1 MVWYDLGH
9 IMLFSCEKKWIG
21 VMHLGLT
28 FKCLANWEG
37 MMMVCPHSSSHP
49 AFCSGSCA
57 VFWRCQLAPFPD
69 NQTEQLWKSMN
80 GTDVSAGGLIVK
92 AVDRLL
98 TSSSA
103 TLQVCVTVDM
113 INIALPVFTL

>member
-1 MVWYDLGH
+1 
-9 IMLFSCEKKWIG
+9 
-21 VMHLGLT
+21 
-28 FKCLANWEG
+28 
-37 MMMVCPHSSSHP
+37 
-49 AFCSGSCA
+49 
-57 VFWRCQLAPFPD
+57 
-69 NQTEQLWKSMN
+69 MN

>member
-1 MVWYDLGH
+1 MGFQMFAELGGNDDGVRILH
-9 IMLFSCEKKWIG
+9 ILRFLPAVVVE
-21 VMHLGLT
+21 GLS
-28 FKCLANWEG
+28 A
-37 MMMVCPHSSSHP
+37 
-49 AFCSGSCA
+49 CSGSCA

-103 TLQVCVTVDM
+103 TLQVCVWT
-113 INIALPVFTL
+113 

>member
-1 MVWYDLGH
+1 
-9 IMLFSCEKKWIG
+9 MLFSCEKNMDRG
-21 VMHLGLT
+21 HAFGT
-28 FKCLANWEG
+28 DFKCLANWEG
-37 MMMVCPHSSSHP
+37 MMMMVCSHSSSHP

-113 INIALPVFTL
+113 INIALPVLTL

>member
-1 MVWYDLGH
+1 
-9 IMLFSCEKKWIG
+9 
-21 VMHLGLT
+21 
-28 FKCLANWEG
+28 
-37 MMMVCPHSSSHP
+37 MMMMMIVVEGLS
-49 AFCSGSCA
+49 ACSGSCA

-103 TLQVCVTVDM
+103 TLQVCVWT
-113 INIALPVFTL
+113 